1 MSVVCCEEFIFISDL
16 PALRV
21 QTIQLNE
28 STAKLVGNLIRDDQ
42 QLKDESKVS
51 NCWRNLKAE
60 ELREE
65 AKEQLSLALPMV
77 LVNVFQTAILVV
89 PLTFVG
95 HYGELELASAA
106 LANSIASVLGL
117 YILLGMAS
125 ALETLCGQA
134 FGAER
139 YHMLEIYFQRAV
151 VVLLCICVP
160 MTLLYL
166 NIERV
171 LLLVGQAPEISAKSA
186 EYVLFLIP
194 MLYANAFLQPLV
206 KYLQT
211 QSIVK
216 PMVWCGAATLA
227 VHVALCWLFVHFLGY
242 LGGAVATSISFWLN
256 LLILAGYVK
265 WTNCCGETSVYVFR
279 KEALED
285 LGSFLKLALSSTV
298 MICLE
303 YWSFEALVLTAGLLA
318 NPQLE
323 LAALSVCLNTITLNY
338 MIPLGLSAAASTRVS
353 NELGAGNPD
362 EARRSVVVV
371 VTTSLLQ
378 SLVVSM
384 AFFLSRNVW
393 GSIFSSDDE
402 VVNYVATIM
411 PFISVVCILDGF
423 QGVLSGV
430 IRGAGWQGL
439 AAIVNLLAFY
449 GVGLPFGLVTA
460 FVLGW
465 AAKGLLS
472 GLLLGLSLQ
481 AIVFG
486 ILTLRTNW
494 DKEAEAAYTRQM
506 EASLKDEIESV

>member
-1 MSVVCCEEFIFISDL
+1 MENHQGRQ
-16 PALRV
+16 ALLDGWQDSQVSRTTNGGSGGWKDGIPGAPTDPFLQQERWV
-21 QTIQLNE
+21 P
-28 STAKLVGNLIRDDQ
+28 SFWKKLK
-42 QLKDESKVS
+42 KDEI
-51 NCWRNLKAE
+51 RQ
-60 ELREE
+60 E
-65 AKEQLSLALPMV
+65 ANEQLSLALPMV
-77 LVNVFQTAILVV
+77 LVNILQTALLVI

-139 YHMLEIYFQRAV
+139 YHMLEIYLQRAV
-151 VVLLCICVP
+151 FVLLCICVP
-160 MTLLYL
+160 MTVLYL

-186 EYVLFLIP
+186 EYVRYLIP
-194 MLYANAFLQPLV
+194 VLFANAFLQPLV
-206 KYLQT
+206 KFLQT

-216 PMVWCGAATLA
+216 PMVWCGVITVVLHVGLTWLC
-227 VHVALCWLFVHFLGY
+227 VHLLGY
-242 LGGAVATSISFWLN
+242 MGGAVATSISFWLN
-256 LLILAGYVK
+256 LLILGGYLK
-265 WTNCCGETSVYVFR
+265 WSNSCEETSIYVYR
-279 KEALED
+279 KEVFSD
-285 LGSFLKLALSSTV
+285 IGNFLKLALSSAV

-323 LAALSVCLNTITLNY
+323 LSALSICLNTITLNY

-353 NELGAGNPD
+353 NELGAGNPN
-362 EARRSVVVV
+362 EARRAVIVAL
-371 VTTSLLQ
+371 TISLLQ

-384 AFFLSRNVW
+384 AFFLSRHVW
-393 GSIFSSDDE
+393 GSIFSSDRELVD
-402 VVNYVATIM
+402 YVATIM
-411 PFISVVCILDGF
+411 PFLSVVCILDGF

-439 AAIVNLLAFY
+439 AAIINLLAFY
-449 GVGLPFGLVTA
+449 GVGLPFGLFTA
-460 FVLGW
+460 FPLGW

-472 GLLLGLSLQ
+472 GLLLGLGLQ
-481 AIVFG
+481 ATIFG
-486 ILTLRTNW
+486 ILTLRTDW
-494 DKEAEAAYTRQM
+494 DKEAEAAYQRQVQ
-506 EASLKDEIESV
+506 ASLKDEIDSV